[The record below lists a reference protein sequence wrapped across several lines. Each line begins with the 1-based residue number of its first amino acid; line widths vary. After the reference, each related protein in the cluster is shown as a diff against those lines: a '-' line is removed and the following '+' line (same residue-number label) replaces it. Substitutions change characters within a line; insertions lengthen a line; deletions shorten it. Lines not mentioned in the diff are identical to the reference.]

1 MYVLCVLE
9 LSWMREG
16 NGGDVEGEEGGGETY
31 SPRVYCEERHCVMNL
46 SIRVVD

>member
-16 NGGDVEGEEGGGETY
+16 NGGDVEGEEGGG
-31 SPRVYCEERHCVMNL
+31 RHILHGYTVK
-46 SIRVVD
+46 SVTV